1 MARSGLAQ
9 ELVSPSQQVI
19 GHLGPIDYYAALAF
33 GSSLAIELTRPLP
46 STALKE
52 ASLMMRD
59 QGELIRA
66 LQEISPEL
74 QAIRRLNGQR
84 AAEVMGNV
92 LSWGCP
98 VILT

>member
-1 MARSGLAQ
+1 MSYDEPKIL
-9 ELVSPSQQVI
+9 SSQLSQVCLM
-19 GHLGPIDYYAALAF
+19 GADVGQAF
-33 GSSLAIELTRPLP
+33 GSSLAMALTRLP
-46 STALKE
+46 PANALKE
-52 ASLMMRD
+52 ALLMMRD
-59 QGELIRA
+59 QGELIRV
-66 LQEISPEL
+66 LQEISPDL